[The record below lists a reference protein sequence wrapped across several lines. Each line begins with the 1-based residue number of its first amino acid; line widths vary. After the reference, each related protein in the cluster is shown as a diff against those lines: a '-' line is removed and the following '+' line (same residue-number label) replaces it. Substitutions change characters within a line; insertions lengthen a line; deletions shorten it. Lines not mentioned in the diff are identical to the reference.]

1 MKDITEAF
9 TSARPSTKFVD
20 SDLNDDDDEDVEN
33 NDTDN
38 DENKTENENV
48 KNELTDSVKLVSTR
62 VGSKDSVGDK
72 ERIKAGIM
80 TTNKKVMQIFFEG
93 YFPKVY
99 FCPGPDPVPERRL
112 VWL

>member
-1 MKDITEAF
+1 M
-9 TSARPSTKFVD
+9 D

-48 KNELTDSVKLVSTR
+48 KNELSDSVKLVSTR
-62 VGSKDSVGDK
+62 VGSKDSIGDK
-72 ERIKAGIM
+72 ERLKAGIM
-80 TTNKKVMQIFFEG
+80 TTNKKVKCEFFSGG
-93 YFPKVY
+93 YFPQVKL
-99 FCPGPDPVPERRL
+99 CPGPHPVSERRL

>member
-48 KNELTDSVKLVSTR
+48 KNELSDSVKLVSTR
-62 VGSKDSVGDK
+62 VGSKDSIGDK
-72 ERIKAGIM
+72 ERLKAGIM
-80 TTNKKVMQIFFEG
+80 TTNKKVKCEFLDTFH
-93 YFPKVY
+93 K
-99 FCPGPDPVPERRL
+99 
-112 VWL
+112 